1 MKRFFIV
8 IIGFIATQYSA
19 NAQQDSPLYLDSI
32 QINWV
37 NAKYNEMSLDQKVG
51 QLFIVAAYSNRDAS
65 HESEIEK
72 LISEQQIGGLI
83 FMQDQAE
90 NQINLTNRF
99 QNVAKIPLLIGMDAE
114 WGLAMRLKNVERFPW
129 NMTLGALRDNQLTY
143 QVGQNIAFQSQRMG
157 VHFNFAPSIDVN
169 VNPNNPIIGNRS
181 FGSDPLRVGENGTAY
196 MKGLQNNRV
205 MASAKHFPG
214 HGDTDKDSHKTLP
227 TISANFNDLEK
238 YHIAPFKKLI
248 DEGVHSVMVAHLNV
262 PAMDDSGLPTTL
274 SSKVIT
280 DYLKGTLGF
289 KGIVITDALNME
301 GVAKGRQSGEID
313 YLAFK
318 AGNDVL
324 LFSQNVKDG
333 KARIIKAIES
343 GDIPESRLEESVKKI
358 LMAKYLVGLNE
369 VKPLEPKDVL
379 QDLNSNQYKALT
391 NKIFEKATTLV
402 KNEASVLP
410 IKNIE
415 DIKVAFVPLEQNDY
429 QTFFQ
434 TLNRYTKV
442 DLIEL
447 SNASQINR
455 LVNYDYV
462 IFGAFLSNETVYKSY
477 KLSAHSKMIIESV
490 PTDKKVILS
499 LFTSPY
505 GLKDLN
511 LKNTDAVLVQYQNTK
526 DAQSA
531 SAQAIFGAIDVDGI
545 LPVDVNKDFE
555 AGKSIPLKKINRLG
569 EAIPETVGLNSEILS
584 KIDQIAEDAVSKAY
598 TPGMQIL
605 VAKDNK
611 IVYDKA
617 FGNHTKSEKKSK
629 HF

>member
-1 MKRFFIV
+1 MKRFFIAIV
-8 IIGFIATQYSA
+8 GFIATQYSA

-51 QLFIVAAYSNRDAS
+51 QLFIVAAYSNRDTN

-72 LISEQQIGGLI
+72 LITQEQIGGLI

-99 QNVAKIPLLIGMDAE
+99 QNVAKIPLMIGMDAE

-143 QVGQNIAFQSQRMG
+143 QVGQNIAFQAQRMG

-262 PAMDDSGLPTTL
+262 PAMDNSGLPTTL

-301 GVAKGRQSGEID
+301 GVAKGRLPGEID

-369 VKPLEPKDVL
+369 VKPLESKNVL
-379 QDLNSNQYKALT
+379 QNLNSNQYKALT

-429 QTFFQ
+429 QTFYQ

-442 DLIEL
+442 DMIKV
-447 SNASQINR
+447 NNVAQISQ
-455 LVNYDYV
+455 LKAYDYV
-462 IFGAFLSNETVYKSY
+462 ILGAFLSNETVYKSY
-477 KLSAHSKMIIESV
+477 KLSENSKRIIENMPV
-490 PTDKKVILS
+490 DQNVILS
-499 LFTSPY
+499 IFTSPY

-511 LKNTDAVLVQYQNTK
+511 LKNTDAVLVQYQNTQ

-569 EAIPETVGLNSEILS
+569 EALPETVGLNSEILS
-584 KIDQIAEDAVSKAY
+584 KIDQIAEDAVAKAY

-617 FGNHTKSEKKSK
+617 FRNHTKSEKKK
-629 HF
+629 